1 MARIAEEEIER
12 LKKEVDLALL
22 VGKAGVELKR
32 AGADL
37 VGRCP
42 FHSDDTPS
50 LVVSPHKGLWHCMGA
65 CQAGGSVIDW
75 VMRAE
80 RVSFRHAVELLR
92 DGTAS
97 GAVSAARSRSTVRQ
111 LRPPV
116 AREASD
122 EELLCQ
128 VVDYYHARLTE
139 SPEALAYLARRRID
153 DPQAITTFRLGFS
166 DRTLGLRIAHKRSV
180 GGAELRAAL
189 QRIGVYR
196 PSGHEHL
203 VGCLTIPVLDSAGR
217 VSELYGRRVTS
228 ALSAGTARHLY
239 LPGPHRGVWNEAAL
253 QASSEVVLTESLI
266 DALTLWCCG
275 IRNVT
280 CSYGTC
286 GFGDDHRD
294 ALVRHRVARLL
305 IAYDHDRAGDQAAET
320 LAGELTGLGIE
331 CFRVVWPAGADANDV
346 AVAAERPADELARYL
361 RAARFLGAG
370 RPSPVPTA
378 GTAAASSSTA
388 RSADSSA
395 AAAAPPSSSAA
406 SSAASPVPALPAA
419 PAVVCRHDELVLD
432 AGPRRYR
439 VRGIGTAPS
448 PGALRVNVMVS
459 AGERFHVDVLDLYAA
474 RQRQAYVAAA
484 GKELYCDEDA
494 LKAELGRVM
503 LATEEARD
511 AAAAQ
516 AATPAVPELSAAER
530 EEALALLC
538 DPRLAERVGEAFSA
552 VGLVGESDAAL
563 VLWLVLVSRLAE
575 RPLGAVVQSSSAA
588 GKSTLAEAALS
599 LLPDEGKVAFSA
611 MTGQALYYLQDAD
624 LAHKVLA
631 IAEEEGAS
639 RAGYALKLLVSEGK
653 LSIAAAGKDPDTGR
667 LVTTTYEVS
676 GPVALVMTTTA
687 AELEEELANRLLVL
701 AVDEGRRQTAAV
713 QAAQRQ
719 GETLAGL
726 AARQQREATL
736 ALHRNAQRLLS
747 PLAVVNPHAPGLSF
761 SDRKTRHRR
770 DNAKYLGLIRAVA
783 LAHQHQRPRKLL
795 QVGGASIAYIE
806 ASAADVALAERLAAA
821 VLGVTTDELA
831 PTTRRILGAI
841 TAHLGEQRARP
852 FTRREL
858 REATGLSDSQL
869 KVHLA
874 RLCDLEHLSCLR
886 SGPAT
891 TYRLLTTPYDADR
904 PVDTSD
910 RPVPAGHRPA
920 GNADRPV
927 SAAAPD
933 SSAARE
939 DGTDDAV
946 SAGIG
951 RSADRDGKH
960 VAASTDGAATGD
972 RPVSRRLRVLREG
985 TSDVDVVV
993 EGASR

>member
-1 MARIAEEEIER
+1 MARIADEEIER
-12 LKKEVDLALL
+12 LKKEVDLAGL

-32 AGADL
+32 VGADL

-50 LVVSPHKGLWHCMGA
+50 LVVSPAKGLWHCMGA

-116 AREASD
+116 SREASD
-122 EELLCQ
+122 EELLLE
-128 VVDYYHARLTE
+128 VVDYYHARLKE

-153 DPQAITTFRLGFS
+153 DPAAVSTFRLGYS
-166 DRTLGLRIAHKRSV
+166 DRTLGLRLPTKD
-180 GGAELRAAL
+180 GQLGKELRGRL
-189 QRIGVYR
+189 ERIGIYR
-196 PSGHEHL
+196 ASGHEHL
-203 VGCLTIPVLDSAGR
+203 VGSLTVPVFDSSGR
-217 VSELYGRRVTS
+217 VTELYGRKI
-228 ALSAGTARHLY
+228 AGHQSAGTPLHLY
-239 LPGPHRGVWNEAAL
+239 LPGPHRGVWNEEAL
-253 QASSEVVLTESLI
+253 ASSSEIVLTESLI
-266 DALTLWCCG
+266 DALTLWCAG

-280 CSYGTC
+280 ASYGTC
-286 GFGDDHRD
+286 GFGDDQRD
-294 ALVRHRVARLL
+294 ALTRHRISRVL
-305 IAYDHDRAGDQAAET
+305 IAYDHDPAGDQAAET
-320 LAGELTGLGIE
+320 LAQELTGLGVE

-346 AVAAERPADELARYL
+346 AVAATSPRDELAGYL

-370 RPSPVPTA
+370 RPLPAPT
-378 GTAAASSSTA
+378 
-388 RSADSSA
+388 

-406 SSAASPVPALPAA
+406 LSAARPVAAASPVPEPPAA
-419 PAVVCRHDELVLD
+419 PVVVCRHDELVLE

-439 VRGIGTAPS
+439 VRGIGTTPT

-474 RQRQAYVAAA
+474 RQRQAYVVAAA
-484 GKELYCDEDA
+484 RELYADEEE
-494 LKAELGRVM
+494 LRAELGRVM
-503 LATEEARD
+503 LAAEEARD
-511 AAAAQ
+511 AAAATT
-516 AATPAVPELSAAER
+516 ATPAPPELSGAER

-538 DPRLAERVGEAFSA
+538 DPCLTERVAEAFSA
-552 VGLVGESDAAL
+552 VGLVGECEAAL

-599 LLPDEGKVAFSA
+599 LLPDEHKVAFSA
-611 MTGQALYYLQDAD
+611 MTGQALYYLSDAD

-631 IAEEEGAS
+631 IAEEEGAA
-639 RAGYALKLLVSEGK
+639 RAGYALKLLVSEGR

-667 LVTTTYEVS
+667 LVTTTYEVE

-726 AARQQREATL
+726 AARQQREAVL
-736 ALHRNAQRLLS
+736 ALHRNAQRLLA

-761 SDRKTRHRR
+761 SDAKTRHRR

-783 LAHQHQRPRKLL
+783 LAHQHQRERKVL
-795 QVGGASIAYIE
+795 QVGGATVAYIE

-821 VLGVTTDELA
+821 VLGVSTDELA
-831 PTTRRILGAI
+831 PTTRRILAAI
-841 TAHLGEQRARP
+841 TTHLGEHPARS

-858 REATGLSDSQL
+858 REASGLSDSQL

-874 RLCDLEHLSCLR
+874 RLCDLEHLSCAR

-891 TYRLLTTPYDADR
+891 TYRLLTAYDADR
-904 PVDTSD
+904 PGSSPD
-910 RPVPAGHRPA
+910 RPVPAGRRPG
-920 GNADRPV
+920 GNGDRPV
-927 SAAAPD
+927 PAATPD
-933 SSAARE
+933 SPPARE
-939 DGTDDAV
+939 DGTDDEV

-951 RSADRDGKH
+951 RSAERSGKH
-960 VAASTDGAATGD
+960 RPASADGDANGD
-972 RPVSRRLRVLREG
+972 RPVSRRLRVLREDA
-985 TSDVDVVV
+985 SDVV

>member
-1 MARIAEEEIER
+1 VARIAEEEIER
-12 LKKEVDLALL
+12 LKKEVDLAAL
-22 VGKAGVELKR
+22 VGKAGVELRK

-42 FHSDDTPS
+42 FHEDDTPS
-50 LVVSPHKGLWHCMGA
+50 LVVSPAKGLWHCMGA
-65 CQAGGSVIDW
+65 CQAGGSAIDW

-80 RVSFRHAVELLR
+80 RVGFRHAVELLR
-92 DGTAS
+92 EGIAGPVS
-97 GAVSAARSRSTVRQ
+97 GRTTRSTVRQ
-111 LRPPV
+111 LPPPV

-122 EELLCQ
+122 EELLVQ

-153 DPQAITTFRLGFS
+153 DPAAITTFRLGFS

-189 QRIGVYR
+189 QRVGVYR

-203 VGCLTIPVLDSAGR
+203 VGCLTIPVFDSVGR

-253 QASSEVVLTESLI
+253 AASSEVVLCESLI

-280 CSYGTC
+280 AAYGTC

-305 IAYDHDRAGDQAAET
+305 IAYDHDRAGDAAAET
-320 LAGELTGLGIE
+320 LAQELTGLGVE
-331 CFRVVWPAGADANDV
+331 CFRVVWPVGADANDV
-346 AVAAERPADELARYL
+346 AVAATSPRDELARYL

-370 RPSPVPTA
+370 QPSPATATA
-378 GTAAASSSTA
+378 G
-388 RSADSSA
+388 
-395 AAAAPPSSSAA
+395 AAAPPSSSAA
-406 SSAASPVPALPAA
+406 PSAAPSAVALAAAVASPVPAPPPA
-419 PAVVCRHDELVLD
+419 PAVVCRHDELVME
-432 AGPRRYR
+432 AGARRYR
-439 VRGIGTAPS
+439 VRGIGTTPA

-459 AGERFHVDVLDLYAA
+459 AGERFHVDVVDLYVA
-474 RQRQAYVAAA
+474 RQRQAYVVAAA
-484 GKELYCDEDA
+484 KELCCDEEE
-494 LKAELGRVM
+494 LKGELGRVM

-511 AAAAQ
+511 AAAA
-516 AATPAVPELSAAER
+516 ATSEPAPPELSAAER
-530 EEALALLC
+530 EAALSLLC
-538 DPRLAERVGEAFSA
+538 DPRLAERVVDAFSA
-552 VGLVGESDAAL
+552 VGLVGECDAAL

-599 LLPDEGKVAFSA
+599 LLPDEQQVAFSA
-611 MTGQALYYLQDAD
+611 MTGQALYYLGDSD
-624 LAHKVLA
+624 LSHKVLA

-639 RAGYALKLLVSEGK
+639 RASYALKLLVSDGR

-667 LVTTTYEVS
+667 LVTTTYEVE
-676 GPVALVMTTTA
+676 GPVALLMTTTA

-701 AVDEGRRQTAAV
+701 AVDEGRAQTAAV

-726 AARQQREATL
+726 AARQERAATL

-806 ASAADVALAERLAAA
+806 ASAADVALAERLAET

-831 PTTRRILGAI
+831 PATRRILATIGDL
-841 TAHLGEQRARP
+841 LGNERQRP
-852 FTRREL
+852 FTRRQL

-874 RLCDLEHLSCLR
+874 RLVDLEHLACDR

-891 TYRLLTTPYDADR
+891 AYRLLTTPYDGDR
-904 PVDTSD
+904 PVPASD
-910 RPVPAGHRPA
+910 RPVPSAHRPA
-920 GNADRPV
+920 ESSDRPV
-927 SAAAPD
+927 SAGAPD
-933 SSAARE
+933 SPVARGN
-939 DGTDDAV
+939 GTDDEV

-960 VAASTDGAATGD
+960 VAASTDGDATGD

-985 TSDVDVVV
+985 TSDGDVVV

>member
-1 MARIAEEEIER
+1 MARIADEEIER

-22 VGKAGVELKR
+22 VGKAGVELKKG
-32 AGADL
+32 GADL

-42 FHSDDTPS
+42 FHEDDTPS
-50 LVVSPHKGLWHCMGA
+50 LVVSPNKGLWHCMGA

-80 RVSFRHAVELLR
+80 RVGFRHAVELLR
-92 DGTAS
+92 EGIA
-97 GAVSAARSRSTVRQ
+97 GPVSSRTTRSTVRQ
-111 LRPPV
+111 LPPPV

-122 EELLCQ
+122 DELLCQ
-128 VVDYYHARLTE
+128 VVDYYHARLKE

-153 DPQAITTFRLGFS
+153 DPQAISTFRLGYS
-166 DRTLGLRIAHKRSV
+166 DRTLGLRIADRRHV
-180 GGAELRAAL
+180 GGAELRQAL
-189 QRIGVYR
+189 ERIGIYR
-196 PSGHEHL
+196 ASGHEHL
-203 VGCLTIPVLDSAGR
+203 VGSLTVPVVDPAGR
-217 VSELYGRRVTS
+217 ITELYGRKIGGN
-228 ALSAGTARHLY
+228 LKAGTALHLY
-239 LPGPHRGVWNEAAL
+239 LPGPHRGVWNEEAL
-253 QASSEVVLTESLI
+253 AASSEIVLTESLI
-266 DALTLWCCG
+266 DALTLWCAG

-280 CSYGTC
+280 ASYGTC

-294 ALVRHRVARLL
+294 ALSRHRISRLL
-305 IAYDHDRAGDQAAET
+305 IAYDHDAAGDAAAET
-320 LAGELTGLGIE
+320 LAGELTGLGVE
-331 CFRVVWPAGADANDV
+331 CFRVVWPVGADVNAV
-346 AVAAERPADELARYL
+346 AVAAERPADELARLL
-361 RAARFLGAG
+361 RSARFMGAG
-370 RPSPVPTA
+370 QGAPTGDA
-378 GTAAASSSTA
+378 AAASP
-388 RSADSSA
+388 
-395 AAAAPPSSSAA
+395 PPSSSAA
-406 SSAASPVPALPAA
+406 SAASPVPDVPPA
-419 PAVVCRHDELVLD
+419 PAVVCRNDELVLE

-439 VRGIGTAPS
+439 VRGIGTTPS
-448 PGALRVNVMVS
+448 PGALRVNVMV
-459 AGERFHVDVLDLYAA
+459 ACGERFHVDMVDLYVA
-474 RQRQAYVAAA
+474 RQRQAYVVAAA
-484 GKELYCDEDA
+484 KELYADEEE
-494 LKAELGRVM
+494 LKAELGRVL

-511 AAAAQ
+511 AAAA
-516 AATPAVPELSAAER
+516 AMATPAVPEMSAAER
-530 EEALALLC
+530 EAALALLT
-538 DPRLAERVGEAFSA
+538 DPQLAERVADAFCR

-599 LLPDEGKVAFSA
+599 LLPDEQQVAFSA
-611 MTGQALYYLQDAD
+611 MTGQALYYLGESD
-624 LAHKVLA
+624 LSHKVLA

-639 RAGYALKLLVSEGK
+639 RASYALKLLVSEGR

-667 LVTTTYEVS
+667 LVTTTYEVE
-676 GPVALVMTTTA
+676 GPVALLMTTTA

-726 AARQQREATL
+726 AARRERAATL

-806 ASAADVALAERLAAA
+806 ASEADVALAERLAEA
-821 VLGVTTDELA
+821 VLGVSTDELA
-831 PTTRRILGAI
+831 PATRRILATIGDL
-841 TAHLGEQRARP
+841 LGKQPQRP
-852 FTRREL
+852 FTRRQL

-874 RLCDLEHLSCLR
+874 RLCDLEHLACAR

-910 RPVPAGHRPA
+910 RPVGTAHRPA
-920 GNADRPV
+920 ANSDRPV
-927 SAAAPD
+927 SAGAAD
-933 SSAARE
+933 SPAARD
-939 DGTDDAV
+939 DGTDDEV

-951 RSADRDGKH
+951 RSADQRRKH
-960 VAASTDGAATGD
+960 GPASTDGAATGD
-972 RPVSRRLRVLREG
+972 RPVSRRLRVLREDA
-985 TSDVDVVV
+985 SDVV